1 MYTDKYNI
9 FICIF
14 CVFLGFVCYTIYLI
28 IASAVEYASSACALL
43 HCPITVLKYGLKVQY
58 VL

>member
-1 MYTDKYNI
+1 MY
-9 FICIF
+9 FLCISDF
-14 CVFLGFVCYTIYLI
+14 CVLYYIPI

-43 HCPITVLKYGLKVQY
+43 HCPITVLKYGPKVQY